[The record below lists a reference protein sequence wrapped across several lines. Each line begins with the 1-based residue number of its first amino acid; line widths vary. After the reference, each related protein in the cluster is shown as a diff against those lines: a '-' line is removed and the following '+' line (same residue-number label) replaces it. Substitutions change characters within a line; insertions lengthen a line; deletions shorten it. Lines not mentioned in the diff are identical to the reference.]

1 MITSP
6 KLEVGL
12 ILFIERKSD
21 LRHINATILYIP
33 VQQYFVYCA
42 IISCLLFMKYDHLYV
57 EYFLW
62 IILQDHCYY
71 HGHIDGMEDSS
82 VSVGVCSGIRYGS
95 FIAII

>member
-1 MITSP
+1 
-6 KLEVGL
+6 
-12 ILFIERKSD
+12 
-21 LRHINATILYIP
+21 
-33 VQQYFVYCA
+33 
-42 IISCLLFMKYDHLYV
+42 MKYDHLYV

-95 FIAII
+95 FIAIT